1 MDTGKS
7 ALGLDGNV
15 TAALGYPIGIIA
27 IISLII
33 EKENRFVR
41 YHALQSIL
49 LFVLWFVVVIALV
62 IVQIIVGVII
72 GAAANAAGSAG
83 GIFGLIGF
91 LISAL
96 MWAVFP
102 LLFLA
107 ALIFAA
113 IKAYCGSYF
122 KLPVIGNMAEKFAG
136 GAAAAQ

>member
-15 TAALGYPIGIIA
+15 AAALGYPIGIIA

-49 LFVLWFVVVIALV
+49 LFVLWFVVVIVLS
-62 IVQIIVGVII
+62 IVNVVLGLIV
-72 GAAANAAGSAG
+72 GAAASAAGSGG
-83 GIFGLIGF
+83 GIVSMLFGLISL
-91 LISAL
+91 LIWL
-96 MWAVFP
+96 VLP

-113 IKAYCGSYF
+113 IKAYGGNWF

-136 GAAAAQ
+136 GAAAA

>member
-15 TAALGYPIGIIA
+15 AAALGYPIGIIA

-41 YHALQSIL
+41 YHALQAIL
-49 LFVLWFVVVIALV
+49 LFVLWFVVIIALV
-62 IVQIIVGVII
+62 IVNVIVGVIV
-72 GAAANAAGSAG
+72 GAAASAAGSAG
-83 GIFGLIGF
+83 GILSLIVGLISI
-91 LISAL
+91 LI
-96 MWAVFP
+96 WAVFP

-113 IKAYCGSYF
+113 IKAYGGNWF

-136 GAAAAQ
+136 GAAAA